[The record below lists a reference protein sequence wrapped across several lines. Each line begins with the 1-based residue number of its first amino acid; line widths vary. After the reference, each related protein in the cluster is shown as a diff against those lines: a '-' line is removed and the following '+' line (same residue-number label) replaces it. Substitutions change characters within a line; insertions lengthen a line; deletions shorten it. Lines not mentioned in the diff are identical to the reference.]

1 MNLEE
6 ALQDVER
13 GLTGEEHAAVIRD
26 ALDWNKNLT
35 GKALDRVAKMDE
47 LLAESRAE
55 RDELTLELNAWKA
68 RRCETC
74 RCKGESVRDNKCLY
88 RCSWWGIDVGEKQYC
103 SEWEAIDGR

>member
-74 RCKGESVRDNKCLY
+74 RYYYDGGADKLRWCRGLRPESCAPN
-88 RCSWWGIDVGEKQYC
+88 GF